1 MITPYF
7 LRDNFILEEQK
18 LNIGDLVTTILGDYG
33 IVINIGEHNLYKSD
47 NTEYYHVLIEGHIHC
62 YLSFALIKI
71 KKCLTKQS
79 K

>member
-7 LRDNFILEEQK
+7 LMDNFILEEQK
-18 LNIGDLVTTILGDYG
+18 L
-33 IVINIGEHNLYKSD
+33 NIGEHNLYKSD
-47 NTEYYHVLIEGHIHC
+47 NTEYYHVLMNGHIHC